1 MSLFVGLLFGA
12 VGGVYL
18 AYARR
23 VHEADFL
30 VCGVVLMVYPY
41 FFSNVIL
48 IVIVGAIIAM
58 IPIARRRGWI

>member
-1 MSLFVGLLFGA
+1 MSLFVSLLFGA

-30 VCGVVLMVYPY
+30 VCGVALIVYPY
-41 FFSNVIL
+41 FFSSVALVVVIG
-48 IVIVGAIIAM
+48 VVIAM

>member
-1 MSLFVGLLFGA
+1 MTLFVGLLFGA
-12 VGGVYL
+12 IGGVYL

-30 VCGVVLMVYPY
+30 ICGVALILYPY
-41 FFSNVIL
+41 FFSSVAL
-48 IVIVGAIIAM
+48 IVIVGVVIAI

>member
-1 MSLFVGLLFGA
+1 MSLFVSLLFGA

-30 VCGVVLMVYPY
+30 ICGVVLMVYPY
-41 FFSNVIL
+41 FFSSVIL
-48 IVIVGAIIAM
+48 IVIVGLIIAM
-58 IPIARRRGWI
+58 IPIARRRGWV